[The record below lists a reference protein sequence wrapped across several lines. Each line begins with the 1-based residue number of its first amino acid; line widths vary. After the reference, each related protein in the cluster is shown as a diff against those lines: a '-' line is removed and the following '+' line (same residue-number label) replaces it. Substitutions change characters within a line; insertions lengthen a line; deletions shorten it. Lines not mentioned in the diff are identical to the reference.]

1 MTATKRARTA
11 LRPLAT
17 LIPLLILVTL
27 VSLFSNLTPSLDQD
41 VAQDLILLVAVVG
54 YYIFVGNSGVLS
66 FGHVGFMAIGGYTAG
81 ILSISPSDR
90 STDLPG
96 FPSWLDVPQFTPYSA
111 CLVGGAVA
119 AVFAALLA
127 VPLMRL
133 SGIGAALTSF
143 AVLQVLYVFVGHASI
158 TGGAGGLPGIAPG
171 GGVIPALLT
180 AFGAILVAIIYQG
193 TRWGISLRASRE
205 DAVAAAAIGIH
216 VHLQRGIAFVLSA
229 FVIGVAG
236 GLYAE
241 FLGDLTPDT
250 LYLTITFL
258 LLVMLVTGGEKS
270 LSGAVVGSVFISV
283 VSQLLDQ
290 VQSGF
295 SIGGLRISGP
305 LGIEQV
311 GLAVIL
317 LLVLVIRPSGLTRGR
332 EVRIGRRRPTDQG
345 TARTTPPSTLSAAPV
360 VAEASG
366 EHR

>member
-1 MTATKRARTA
+1 MSTTDRARSA
-11 LRPLAT
+11 LRPLGT
-17 LIPLLILVTL
+17 LIPLLCLVSL
-27 VSLFSNLTPSLDQD
+27 VSLFSNLTASLDQD
-41 VAQDLILLVAVVG
+41 VAKDLILLVAVVG

-66 FGHVGFMAIGGYTAG
+66 FGHVGFMAIGAYSAG
-81 ILSISPSDR
+81 ILTIAPSDR
-90 STDLPG
+90 VTDLPG

-111 CLVGGAVA
+111 CLVGGVVA
-119 AVFAALLA
+119 AVFAGLLA

-143 AVLQVLYVFVGHASI
+143 AILQVLYVFFGHAGSI

-171 GGVIPALLT
+171 GGVITSLLT
-180 AFGAILVAIIYQG
+180 AFGAIVLALGYQR

-205 DAVAAAAIGIH
+205 DPIAAAAVGIN
-216 VHLQRGIAFVLSA
+216 VQLQRGIAFVISA

-241 FLGDLTPDT
+241 FLGNLTPDT
-250 LYLTITFL
+250 LYLTITFM

-270 LSGAVVGSVFISV
+270 LSGAVIGSVFVSV

-295 SIGGLRISGP
+295 SIGGLHISGP
-305 LGIEQV
+305 VGIEQI

-317 LLVLVIRPSGLTRGR
+317 LLVLIVRPSGLTRGR
-332 EVRIGRRRPTDQG
+332 EVSIRRRRQ
-345 TARTTPPSTLSAAPV
+345 TARTTPPSTLSAPPV
-360 VAEASG
+360 VADASV
-366 EHR
+366 EQR